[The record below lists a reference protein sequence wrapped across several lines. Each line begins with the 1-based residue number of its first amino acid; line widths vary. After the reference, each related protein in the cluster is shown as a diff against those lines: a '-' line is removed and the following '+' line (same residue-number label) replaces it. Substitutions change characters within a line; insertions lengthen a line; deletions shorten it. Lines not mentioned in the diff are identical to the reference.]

1 VTADEFLDRHPEFDR
16 EGNRDLVEQTL
27 AEAQV
32 EIDEA
37 GGAGALSTRY
47 DAAHGYL
54 TAHKLWVS
62 PFGLSLRLDPSSD
75 YKGESYYLEQYN
87 RIWRGARSTARVS
100 STEPRGW

>member
-1 VTADEFLDRHPEFDR
+1 VTAEEFLDRHPEFDR
-16 EGNRDLVEQTL
+16 EDSRELVEQAL

-32 EIDEA
+32 EVDEA
-37 GGAGALSTRY
+37 GGVGALSTRY

-62 PFGLSLRLDPSSD
+62 PYGVTLRLDPSSET
-75 YKGESYYLEQYN
+75 KGESYYLDQYN

-100 STEPRGW
+100 SSEPRGW